1 MEHLQSRSLKFVER
15 ETYAQRFFI
24 LEKFKGS
31 FHNNGYIF
39 ESPGN
44 LKKKKI
50 LMASPT
56 PRNADIKSELHQKS
70 LSVSPVSN
78 SPGFPAR

>member
-1 MEHLQSRSLKFVER
+1 
-15 ETYAQRFFI
+15 
-24 LEKFKGS
+24 
-31 FHNNGYIF
+31 
-39 ESPGN
+39 
-44 LKKKKI
+44 
-50 LMASPT
+50 MASPT